1 MNQEPRY
8 EVFYDG
14 QCEICQACVSWLQI
28 LDRRGQS
35 SAIPISPEVL
45 AERDGALDLEA
56 CLQELHVVTS
66 GGETYL
72 GWDAVAR
79 LARLFP
85 ATWAI
90 GAVGNVPPFKQIC
103 RAIYRFVAK
112 NRHSLSKCRG
122 GACTVVRENAVRD
135 RAAPTVFW
143 TCHTT
148 GFVIRL
154 PLIVSSGLRQGL
166 SRVSVFGSTYRKKA
180 ELLSG
185 KLKILFLNGV
195 GPNLVPIFFGELF
208 TAVVYDGV
216 IVDPGA
222 TKMRASLARQ
232 LKNIPKSAI
241 KTIVA
246 THAHEEHI
254 GNLNWL
260 AERTGAPIYV
270 SAMTAQFLRPP
281 AKLPW
286 IRNAV
291 IGQPPALEEP
301 FHVLSETLAT
311 NSAELMVISTP
322 GHSDDHIALY
332 DPKEKLL
339 LAGDAFMGTYFA
351 TPNPDVI
358 SRVWLATLE
367 RLAALDIE
375 ILVEGHGH
383 IHTMRGD
390 IPDIPGIVVRQHPS
404 TAIGEKLE
412 YMRWLSDRIDEGIAE
427 GLSVRAVE
435 ASCFPWTRQS
445 AWENFAN
452 DEMIRLLSMGH
463 FSRTELI
470 RSFVRKPNERIPTV
484 FEARLYGENESRPER
499 YNAARG
505 GDHRRRNQ
513 SL

>member
-1 MNQEPRY
+1 MSRVQHY
-8 EVFYDG
+8 DVFYDG

-28 LDRRGQS
+28 LDRRGQT
-35 SAIPISPEVL
+35 SAIAISPEVL
-45 AERDGALDLEA
+45 AERGGALDLDD
-56 CLQELHVVTS
+56 CLRELHVVASS
-66 GGETYL
+66 GEIYK

-85 ATWAI
+85 ATWII
-90 GAVGNVPPFKQIC
+90 GALGNVPPFKQLG
-103 RAIYRFVAK
+103 RAIYRFVAR
-112 NRHSLSKCRG
+112 NRHALSKCRG
-122 GACTVVRENAVRD
+122 GACKVVRESAVRD

-148 GFVIRL
+148 GLAVRL
-154 PLIVSSGLRQGL
+154 PLILGSAIKQSLGRI
-166 SRVSVFGSTYRKKA
+166 SVFRSTYGKRV

-185 KLKILFLNGV
+185 KLNILFLNGV
-195 GPNLVPIFFGELF
+195 GPNLVPLLFGELF
-208 TAVVYDGV
+208 TAVIYDGV
-216 IVDPGA
+216 IIDPGS
-222 TKMRASLARQ
+222 TKMRASLARHF
-232 LKNIPKSAI
+232 KSVPQGAI
-241 KTIVA
+241 ESIVA

-260 AERTGAPIYV
+260 AEKTSAPIYV
-270 SAMTAQFLRPP
+270 SARTADFLRPP

-286 IRNAV
+286 IRSVV
-291 IGQPPALEEP
+291 IGQPPSLEEP
-301 FHVLSETLAT
+301 FHVLGERLAT
-311 NSAELMVISTP
+311 DRGELMVISTP
-322 GHSDDHIALY
+322 GHCDDHISLY

-383 IHTMRGD
+383 IHTMRED
-390 IPDIPGIVVRQHPS
+390 IPDIPGVVIREHPS
-404 TAIGEKLE
+404 TAITEKLE
-412 YMRWLSDRIDEGIAE
+412 YMRWLRERIDEGIAE

-435 ASCFPWTRQS
+435 ASCFPWTRKA

-452 DEMIRLLSMGH
+452 DELIRMLSMGH

-470 RSFVRKPNERIPTV
+470 RSFVRKPLDTIPTI
-484 FEARLYGENESRPER
+484 FEARLHGDDRGRP
-499 YNAARG
+499 
-505 GDHRRRNQ
+505 
-513 SL
+513 SS

>member
-1 MNQEPRY
+1 MHQEPRY
-8 EVFYDG
+8 RVFYDE

-28 LDRRGQS
+28 LDRRGQT
-35 SAIPISPEVL
+35 SAIAISAEVL
-45 AERDGALDLEA
+45 GEGGGALDLDA
-56 CLQELHVVTS
+56 CLRELHVVAPS
-66 GGETYL
+66 GEIYK
-72 GWDAVAR
+72 GWDGAAR
-79 LARLFP
+79 LAHLFP

-90 GAVGNVPPFKQIC
+90 GALGNVPPFKQVC

-122 GACTVVRENAVRD
+122 GACKVVRENAVRD
-135 RAAPTVFW
+135 RATPTVFW

-148 GFVIRL
+148 GLVIRL
-154 PLIVSSGLRQGL
+154 PLVVWSSLRQALG
-166 SRVSVFGSTYRKKA
+166 RVSVFGSTYRKKV

-195 GPNLVPIFFGELF
+195 GPNVVPLLFGELF
-208 TAVVYDGV
+208 AAVIYDGV
-216 IVDPGA
+216 IIDPGS

-232 LKNIPKSAI
+232 LKKVPAGAFKS
-241 KTIVA
+241 IVA

-260 AERTGAPIYV
+260 AEKTGAPIYV
-270 SAMTAQFLRPP
+270 SAMTAEFLRPP

-301 FHVLSETLAT
+301 FHVLRETLAT
-311 NSAELMVISTP
+311 NSGELMVISTP

-390 IPDIPGIVVRQHPS
+390 IPDIPGIVIREHPS
-404 TAIGEKLE
+404 AAIAEKLE
-412 YMRWLSDRIDEGIAE
+412 YMRWLRERIDDGIAE

-435 ASCFPWTRQS
+435 ASCFPWTRKS

-452 DEMIRLLSMGH
+452 DELIRVLSMGH

-470 RSFVRKPNERIPTV
+470 RSFVRKPSERIPTV
-484 FEARLYGENESRPER
+484 FEARLYGEHESSR
-499 YNAARG
+499 
-505 GDHRRRNQ
+505 
-513 SL
+513 

>member
-1 MNQEPRY
+1 MDQQPRY
-8 EVFYDG
+8 EVFYDA

-28 LDRRGQS
+28 LDRRGVT

-45 AERDGALDLEA
+45 AEHDGALDLDA
-56 CLQELHVVTS
+56 CLRELHVVAPNGTI
-66 GGETYL
+66 YK

-85 ATWAI
+85 ATWLL
-90 GAVGNVPPFKQIC
+90 GALGSVPPFKQIC
-103 RAIYRFVAK
+103 TALYRFVAK

-122 GACTVVRENAVRD
+122 GACKVARENEVRD
-135 RAAPTVFW
+135 RARPTVFW

-148 GFVIRL
+148 GFVVRL
-154 PLIVSSGLRQGL
+154 PLIVWSGLSQGL
-166 SRVSVFGSTYRKKA
+166 KRVSVFGSTYRKRVD
-180 ELLSG
+180 LLSG
-185 KLKILFLNGV
+185 KLKILFLNGI
-195 GPNLVPIFFGELF
+195 GPNTVPLLFGELF

-216 IVDPGA
+216 IVDPGS

-232 LKNIPKSAI
+232 LKNIPAGAI
-241 KTIVA
+241 KAIVA

-260 AERTGAPIYV
+260 AEKTGAPIYV

-281 AKLPW
+281 AKLPFV
-286 IRNAV
+286 RKAV
-291 IGQPPALEEP
+291 IGQPPTLEEP
-301 FHVLSETLAT
+301 FKVLGDAVPA
-311 NSAELMVISTP
+311 NSGELIVIATP
-322 GHSDDHIALY
+322 GHCDDHIALY

-383 IHTMRGD
+383 IHTMRED
-390 IPDIPGIVVRQHPS
+390 IPDMPGVVIREHPS
-404 TAIGEKLE
+404 QAIAEKLE
-412 YMRWLSDRIDEGIAE
+412 YMRWLRERIDEGIAE

-435 ASCFPWTRQS
+435 ASCFPWTRKS

-452 DEMIRLLSMGH
+452 DEVIRLLSMGH
-463 FSRTELI
+463 FSRTELV
-470 RSFVRKPNERIPTV
+470 RSFVRNSTDTLPTV
-484 FEARLYGENESRPER
+484 FEARFYGDQEK
-499 YNAARG
+499 
-505 GDHRRRNQ
+505 
-513 SL
+513 